1 MTTVKAVALS
11 TDINTIT
18 QMPNLTLKIMAFND
32 DSFNSL
38 NVTPPC

>member
-1 MTTVKAVALS
+1 MTTVKVVALN
-11 TDINTIT
+11 TDINTLT

-32 DSFNSL
+32 TFNSL